1 MAPQAGEHRMSIIV
15 GCDRVFEAFPFI
27 RPGEEFS
34 PTLGLQAQR
43 HIASNLRA
51 MYDSLVREPL
61 PEQFLDLLAQLDQ
74 NDPGKE

>member
-1 MAPQAGEHRMSIIV
+1 MSLMV
-15 GCDRVFEAFPFI
+15 NYDRVFEAFPFI
-27 RPGEEFS
+27 RPGEEIS
-34 PTLGLQAQR
+34 PTVGPYAQH

-61 PEQFLDLLAQLDQ
+61 PEQFLDLLAQLNQ